1 MIMPS
6 PTSHFGVYGLVR
18 EGDLLLVVRKARGP
32 YTGWLDLPGGTP
44 EVGEAREETLVR
56 EMREETSGTVVSR
69 GEWASFDLLVTQDS
83 QGNPIALRH
92 QGDYCVVVLVGVDCA
107 KTPLEDV
114 AALEWL
120 DMTTAATR
128 SDLSVPLRHV
138 LAKSLEDT
146 GIPTA

>member
-44 EVGEAREETLVR
+44 EVGETREETLVR
-56 EMREETSGTVVSR
+56 EMREETGGIVISR

-83 QGNPIALRH
+83 QGNPIALQHR
-92 QGDYCVVVLVGVDCA
+92 GDYCKVVVEGIDLMQ
-107 KTPLEDV
+107 TPLEDV

-120 DMTTAATR
+120 DSTTVATR
-128 SDLSVPLRHV
+128 SDLSAPLRHAISV
-138 LAKSLEDT
+138 EMRVF
-146 GIPTA
+146 